1 MDCKVMDG
9 RAAAKEA
16 KEEIR
21 SRVEAIK
28 AKGVEPAL
36 TVVLV
41 GDDPASKVYAEQK
54 RKNCESVGISFSFHQ
69 LPGSTSEE
77 DLLALVDNLN
87 SDPSVHGILVEMPLP
102 KHISNERVQAAIDP
116 DKDVDG
122 SNPANLGRLVSG
134 LPSLRPCTPQGA
146 MYLMEKHDVDLS
158 GKHAVVVGRSTIV
171 GKPVAMLLLEKN
183 ATVTICHSR
192 TSNLA
197 EVIKSADVVVAAVGR
212 AKMITGDMIKPGAV
226 VVDVGIN
233 STPDGIVGDVDYES
247 ALKVAGYLSPVP
259 GGVGPLTIAMLL
271 GNVATS
277 AERTLYKS

>member
-1 MDCKVMDG
+1 MDG

-21 SRVEAIK
+21 SRVEAIR

-54 RKNCESVGISFSFHQ
+54 RKNCEAVGISFSFHQ
-69 LPGSTSEE
+69 LPGSTPE
-77 DLLALVDNLN
+77 DELLSLVEKLN

-102 KHISNERVQAAIDP
+102 RHISNERVQAAIAP

-146 MYLMEKHDVDLS
+146 MYLMEKHQVELA

-183 ATVTICHSR
+183 ATVTVCHSR

-197 EVIKSADVVVAAVGR
+197 DVIRSADVVVAAVGR
-212 AKMITGDMIKPGAV
+212 ARMITGDMIKPGAV

-233 STPDGIVGDVDYES
+233 STPGGIVGDVDYES
-247 ALKVAGYLSPVP
+247 AVKVAGYLSPVP

-277 AERTLYKS
+277 AERTLLKP

>member
-1 MDCKVMDG
+1 MDCKIMDG

-21 SRVEAIK
+21 SKVEAVK

-69 LPGSTSEE
+69 LPGETSEDE
-77 DLLALVDNLN
+77 LLSLVGKLNL
-87 SDPSVHGILVEMPLP
+87 DPSVHGILVEMPLP

-146 MYLMEKHDVDLS
+146 MYLMEKFGVDLS

-171 GKPVAMLLLEKN
+171 GKPVSMLLLEKN

-197 EVIKSADVVVAAVGR
+197 EVIKSADVVVAAVG
-212 AKMITGDMIKPGAV
+212 KPEMITGDMIKPGAV

-233 STPDGIVGDVDYES
+233 STPDGIVGDVDYRS

-271 GNVATS
+271 DNVVTS
-277 AERTLYKS
+277 AERTLNRS

>member
-1 MDCKVMDG
+1 MGCNVMDG

-21 SRVEAIK
+21 SKVEAIK
-28 AKGVEPAL
+28 AKGVEPGL

-69 LPGSTSEE
+69 LSGSTSEE
-77 DLLALVDNLN
+77 ELLTLVAKLN

-102 KHISNERVQAAIDP
+102 KQISNERVQATIDP

-122 SNPANLGRLVSG
+122 SNPANLGRLLSG

-146 MYLMEKHDVDLS
+146 MYLMEKHGVDLE

-197 EVIKSADVVVAAVGR
+197 ETIRSADVVVAAVGR

-233 STPDGIVGDVDYES
+233 STPDGLVGDVDYES
-247 ALKVAGYLSPVP
+247 AFKVAGALSPVP

-271 GNVATS
+271 GNVVTA
-277 AERTLYKS
+277 AERTLNIS

>member
-1 MDCKVMDG
+1 MDCKIMDG

-21 SRVEAIK
+21 SKVEAVK

-69 LPGSTSEE
+69 LPGETSEDE
-77 DLLALVDNLN
+77 LLSLVGKLNL
-87 SDPSVHGILVEMPLP
+87 DPSVHGILVEMPLP

-146 MYLMEKHDVDLS
+146 MYLMEKFGVDLS

-171 GKPVAMLLLEKN
+171 GKPVSMLLLEKN

-197 EVIKSADVVVAAVGR
+197 EVVKSADVVVAAVGR
-212 AKMITGDMIKPGAV
+212 PEMITGDMIKPGAV

-233 STPDGIVGDVDYES
+233 STPDGIVGDVDYRS

-271 GNVATS
+271 DNVVTS
-277 AERTLYKS
+277 AERTLNRS